1 MEQEFRLS
9 GSEFCAWVTAYHNQV
24 KSDVVAELQLPD
36 YHRDVKRV
44 LCVREHFH
52 LDGHYYRGDRLEYEG
67 VLHLSVLY
75 IAEDDSVEN
84 ATFSVDVADG
94 AVVGEEQAEQV
105 LQLTPAVLQSNY
117 RVLGPRK
124 IQVKTKIGVQI
135 LLRHREC
142 IAPRM
147 EGEHSVRDEQSL
159 QYATAAYSTMEFL
172 STQIKD
178 QSVSHTLEAN
188 GTLPPIGQLCYHDAS
203 LRIEESRAQGEGL
216 ACRGSLFLSCLYRAQ
231 GGEEGGEYVSLC
243 ETVPV
248 SFTVEESFPQE
259 YAYRVVPRIR
269 KKNATVSENAYGE
282 ARLVEMSVEYDLD
295 VEAAK
300 NVQVQAVTDLYST
313 AFETEPQRKKM
324 AVPTLTGVYHANLSV
339 HEGKSRTELGLE
351 AAQSVLLVCAEP
363 QIEKIDYHKEKG
375 RLTVEGTARC
385 NALLSCGTDAPCLD
399 AAFPLPFRFELSGI
413 FMEGDAEYRY
423 DCYVVSSSGRLDST
437 QLYPN
442 LELGLDILVS
452 SVEEKELVESVSL
465 VPGAPIAPCEQM
477 IFCYPSAQQSLW
489 EIAKEY
495 HVSVEA
501 LKAVNR
507 IEGEGQHTRVLLIPK
522 NT

>member
-1 MEQEFRLS
+1 
-9 GSEFCAWVTAYHNQV
+9 
-24 KSDVVAELQLPD
+24 
-36 YHRDVKRV
+36 
-44 LCVREHFH
+44 
-52 LDGHYYRGDRLEYEG
+52 
-67 VLHLSVLY
+67 
-75 IAEDDSVEN
+75 
-84 ATFSVDVADG
+84 
-94 AVVGEEQAEQV
+94 
-105 LQLTPAVLQSNY
+105 
-117 RVLGPRK
+117 
-124 IQVKTKIGVQI
+124 
-135 LLRHREC
+135 
-142 IAPRM
+142 
-147 EGEHSVRDEQSL
+147 
-159 QYATAAYSTMEFL
+159 
-172 STQIKD
+172 
-178 QSVSHTLEAN
+178 
-188 GTLPPIGQLCYHDAS
+188 
-203 LRIEESRAQGEGL
+203 
-216 ACRGSLFLSCLYRAQ
+216 
-231 GGEEGGEYVSLC
+231 
-243 ETVPV
+243 
-248 SFTVEESFPQE
+248 
-259 YAYRVVPRIR
+259 
-269 KKNATVSENAYGE
+269 
-282 ARLVEMSVEYDLD
+282 
-295 VEAAK
+295 
-300 NVQVQAVTDLYST
+300 VQAVTDLYST

-495 HVSVEA
+495 GVSYPEMRELLLNDERFSRAHTFVYDEHPYWESHCFDKDLRA
-501 LKAVNR
+501 IAGVSDAPLIDGVIRYNERCKSRYGCRNLNR
-507 IEGEGQHTRVLLIPK
+507 ETG
-522 NT
+522 